1 MEAPKEFGKVVISL
15 ENSILPLE
23 VLENTPSRRE
33 GIPESLENDLRMVG
47 CDYIQSAGILLK
59 LPQVAMAT
67 AQVLFHRFYYAKSF
81 IKYNVQYMA
90 TLSPHPLLSLPS
102 FLSPLQYMAAACIFT
117 ATKVEEAPR
126 RLRDVI
132 NVFHHLKQKWSCR

>member
-90 TLSPHPLLSLPS
+90 
-102 FLSPLQYMAAACIFT
+102 AACIFT

-132 NVFHHLKQKWSCR
+132 NVFHHLKQKWSCS